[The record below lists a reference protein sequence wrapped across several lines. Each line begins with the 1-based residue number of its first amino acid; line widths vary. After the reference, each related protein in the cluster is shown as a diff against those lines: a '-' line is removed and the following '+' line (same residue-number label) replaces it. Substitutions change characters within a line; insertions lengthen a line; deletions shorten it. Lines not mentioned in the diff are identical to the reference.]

1 MNRLYSALLLGSVAA
16 ALCLGCQKEAVPT
29 TTAPGTTSGSNALTC
44 TPRPESTD
52 YRFYPL
58 GHGLA
63 PVGDV
68 MPYYDAAAPTGK
80 YKIFYLKDVWNDAT
94 NQRHPWYGLQ
104 TDDFATYAG
113 LSAGQI
119 LACSPDG
126 CQQDF
131 ALGTGHIV
139 KKGSTYY
146 AFYTGHNPNYPSGC
160 VTRKEG
166 IMLATAPGLNQGFTK
181 NNSFATIYAPA
192 GQGFDDNDNFRDPF
206 VYLDAATGTYHLIVA
221 ARKNVS
227 GTWRGV
233 VARYTSPN
241 LLNWTYQGILYDGG
255 PDNFFML
262 ETPELFKQGS
272 MYYLLFSDITTKN
285 LYYRKSASLT
295 GPWNPPSGT
304 SRFEGQGLY
313 AAKTLLDQHGDR
325 YIFGWTNRLA
335 GNTDAGAWQW
345 GGNLVTHKLYQL
357 PNQDLAVTIPHT
369 LKARTET
376 SAVPLSKDS
385 QWGNVTNIQAGTESY
400 TLSSPADKDVANV
413 LYQPIGPARYRLHC
427 TVSYSSAAKD
437 FGFLLGACDG
447 YDDVYSLRFVPG
459 QQRFSFDRTR
469 RGQLSSTTVATNDVP
484 FALAPNVEY
493 DVTIV
498 FENSVVVVYLNHV
511 AALTSRIYRAPGT
524 SWGLFADH
532 STATFRNI
540 TVTQP

>member
-1 MNRLYSALLLGSVAA
+1 MNRLSPALLLGSVAA

-58 GHGLA
+58 GHGAA

-68 MPYYDAAAPTGK
+68 MPYYDATATTGK

-104 TDDFATYAG
+104 TDDFATYSG

-166 IMLATAPGLNQGFTK
+166 IMLATASGLNQGFTK
-181 NNSFATIYAPA
+181 NSSFATIYAPA

-233 VARYTSPN
+233 VARYTSSD
-241 LLNWTYQGILYDGG
+241 LLSWTYQGVLYDGG

-262 ETPELFKQGS
+262 ETPELFKQGAT
-272 MYYLLFSDITTKN
+272 YYLLFSDITSKN
-285 LYYRKSASLT
+285 LYYRKSASLA
-295 GPWNPPSGT
+295 GPWSAPSGAG
-304 SRFEGQGLY
+304 RFEGQGLY
-313 AAKTLLDQHGDR
+313 AAKTIVDQYGDR

-335 GNTDAGAWQW
+335 GNTDAGAWLW

-369 LKARTET
+369 LKTRAEA
-376 SAVPLSKDS
+376 SPVPLSKDS
-385 QWGNVTNIQAGTESY
+385 QWGNVTTVQPGTESY
-400 TLSSPADKDVANV
+400 QLSSPADKDVANV
-413 LYQPIGPARYRLHC
+413 LYQPIGPARYKLHC

-459 QQRFSFDRTR
+459 QQRFRFDRTR

-484 FALAPNVEY
+484 FTLSPGVEY

-498 FENSVVVVYLNHV
+498 FENSVVVVYLDNV

-524 SWGLFADH
+524 SWGLFADN
-532 STATFRNI
+532 STVTFRNL